1 MLNVEVKD
9 LAEWNVVRL
18 RENKYK
24 IRERQTGQ
32 GRAGQ
37 GEGEGVEH
45 QVSFCPGNHYSS
57 PAQDAVMPG
66 NFDENLNLNV
76 FYFDILIFWYVDWL
90 YQEL

>member
-24 IRERQTGQ
+24 IRGRQTGQ

-45 QVSFCPGNHYSS
+45 QVSFCTRNHYSR
-57 PAQDAVMPG
+57 PAQEYSQPVMLLPG
-66 NFDENLNLNV
+66 NFDENLDV
-76 FYFDILIFWYVDWL
+76 F
-90 YQEL
+90 